1 MPLSQ
6 MEIFEKQE
14 KVQQLQKCKHGEHFF
29 LITDALITTCIE
41 EDFLVGKL

>member
-6 MEIFEKQE
+6 MEMFEKQE
-14 KVQQLQKCKHGEHFF
+14 KVQQLQKCKHGEHF

-41 EDFLVGKL
+41 EDFVDGKL